1 MYTGRQIDEWH
12 AGQIRDAPEQMKQRF
27 QTVFSI
33 LTDLVMVSLD
43 NAAAKVGSE
52 ADSLHEKDKPHKKQ
66 KAQHRRLEAKQWAI
80 TRTYIDPILRYFPT
94 DVAVQQDKQEQLSAY
109 LHDVEDAV
117 HAFLLWLWVCY
128 QDIEA
133 HAHHDQITPAKT
145 ALRVLRRHKGKQ
157 GTDEVPLPQLQS
169 RVNRQLDVGLSPHE
183 LLEVLEEMAMT
194 NDDYSIRAW
203 KANEDPENVRPKN
216 APFIEDITVELCYD
230 EDYSPTYIGFLAN
243 HAEPDPAQ

>member
-1 MYTGRQIDEWH
+1 MARRADPRRARADEATLPDRLLYPHGPGDGLPGQRGCQGRIGGRQPARE
-12 AGQIRDAPEQMKQRF
+12 GQA
-27 QTVFSI
+27 
-33 LTDLVMVSLD
+33 
-43 NAAAKVGSE
+43 
-52 ADSLHEKDKPHKKQ
+52 HKKQ

-169 RVNRQLDVGLSPHE
+169 RVNRQLNVGLSPHE

-216 APFIEDITVELCYD
+216 PPFIEDITVELCYD